1 MNIIE
6 FFELSAGQWFSQ
18 RTVHDLVSGKLQ
30 AGKSNLV
37 IENLSSSDANVVQLC
52 QQHETDPSLV
62 LGGLKLS
69 WEGTVDGNAK
79 KQTGSTTLVAVR
91 HAEKET
97 DGLLLQSRPGFNSQT
112 KTLKGRYI
120 MGEDEVLTLI
130 TESDDFY
137 AEERL
142 WYLIPN
148 LRLRT
153 SMVKHKDGLS
163 HGSFCS
169 EIRKMT

>member
-37 IENLSSSDANVVQLC
+37 IEFLPSSDANVVQLC

-62 LGGLKLS
+62 WGGLQLS
-69 WEGTVDGNAK
+69 WEGTVDGNSK
-79 KQTGSTTLVAVR
+79 KQIGSTTLVAVR
-91 HAEKET
+91 HAEKEHE
-97 DGLLLQSRPGFNSQT
+97 GLLLQSRSGLKS
-112 KTLKGRYI
+112 LKGRYI

-130 TESDDFY
+130 TESVDFY

-153 SMVKHKDGLS
+153 SLVKRKDGLNQ
-163 HGSFCS
+163 GSFCS

>member
-37 IENLSSSDANVVQLC
+37 IDFLPSHDSGVIQLS
-52 QQHETDPSLV
+52 QQNKIDPNAA
-62 LGGLKLS
+62 LGGLQLS
-69 WEGTVDGNAK
+69 WEGTVDGNP
-79 KQTGSTTLVAVR
+79 KQQVGSTTLVAVR
-91 HAEKET
+91 NSQQENE
-97 DGLLLQSRPGFNSQT
+97 GLLLQNRKDLNSNL
-112 KTLKGRYI
+112 LKGRYI
-120 MGEDEVLTLI
+120 LAEDEVLTLV

-137 AEERL
+137 AEERF
-142 WYLIPN
+142 WYLMPN

-153 SMVKHKDGLS
+153 SFIKRKDGRNQAA
-163 HGSFCS
+163 FCS
-169 EIRKMT
+169 EIRKIG